1 MAKKLTQKIFNEE
14 MFYSIYLVNLTES
27 ITVSPLLE
35 QSLNELKE
43 QGYDVPSFV
52 YDEFGIG
59 DNYEDIPKLRSL
71 VKKFMKRF
79 EKLTGYDFEWF

>member
-1 MAKKLTQKIFNEE
+1 MTKKLTQKIFNEE
-14 MFYSIYLVNLTES
+14 MFYSIYLANLTES

-35 QSLNELKE
+35 QSLNELRE

-52 YDEFGIG
+52 DDEFGDG

-71 VKKFMKRF
+71 VKKFTKRF
-79 EKLTGYDFEWF
+79 EKLTGYDFE